1 MQTDVAILIVGD
13 LALAAILVAIAAVDF
28 RRQVIPDPLNM
39 ALAASGLGFQ
49 LIIQRENAP
58 MQLLVAALTL
68 AVFWALRRGH
78 FLLTGRIGLGLGDV
92 KMLGA
97 AALWINP
104 LLLPALLFI
113 ASAAALLF
121 VGGQVVATGPA
132 AARMRVPFGP
142 FIALGL
148 ACSWLLE
155 QFVGLNLGM
164 P

>member
-1 MQTDVAILIVGD
+1 MQADVVILIVAG
-13 LALAAILVAIAAVDF
+13 LVLTAILVGIAVVDF
-28 RRQVIPDPLNM
+28 GRRVIPDPLNV

-49 LIIQRENAP
+49 LAVRPDNAVT
-58 MQLLVAALTL
+58 QVLVAASTL

-78 FLLTGRIGLGLGDV
+78 SLLTGRIGLGLGDV
-92 KMLGA
+92 KMLAA

-104 LLLPALLFI
+104 LLLPVLLFI

-121 VGGQVVATGPA
+121 VGGQVAASGPA
-132 AARMRVPFGP
+132 AARSRVPFGP

-148 ACSWLLE
+148 GCSWALE
-155 QFVGLNLGM
+155 QFVGLDLGM